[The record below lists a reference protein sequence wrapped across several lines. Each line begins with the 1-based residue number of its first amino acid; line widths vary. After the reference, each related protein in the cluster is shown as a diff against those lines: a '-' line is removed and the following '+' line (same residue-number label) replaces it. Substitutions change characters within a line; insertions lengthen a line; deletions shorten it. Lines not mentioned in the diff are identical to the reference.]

1 MKDLREFVNLL
12 EAKQQLVRIDQP
24 VSPHLE
30 ITEITDRISKSPAEK
45 NKALL
50 FENVT
55 GSDLPVLIN
64 AFGNRQRMSWALGVN
79 DLEQLNERLAAL
91 LDLRLP
97 DGFRRML
104 VRGQELLEVL
114 RSIGMGPKMV
124 KNGPV
129 QEIVELERPSL
140 GFLPILH

>member
-1 MKDLREFVNLL
+1 MKDLREFIDLL
-12 EAKQQLVRIDQP
+12 ETKKELVRINHP
-24 VSPHLE
+24 VSAHLE
-30 ITEITDRISKSPAEK
+30 ITEITDRISKSPAEN

-50 FENVT
+50 FENVI

-97 DGFRRML
+97 DGFRFRGSREG
-104 VRGQELLEVL
+104 VRAAAQDG
-114 RSIGMGPKMV
+114 RGIGPADV
-124 KNGPV
+124 D
-129 QEIVELERPSL
+129 L
-140 GFLPILH
+140 GRTE